1 MNKTELSNS
10 ILEQINRLTPS
21 ERDGLLFRYML
32 NERMAEA
39 DEPCCKVSMV
49 RNDNVNGT
57 GVRGKYDVV
66 IESTDGNRKVI
77 DFGSRLEKLF
87 YVLAIEHTDGYRRDA
102 LRSKYS
108 NELFDLWGTNCS
120 TTATSS
126 SWTCSTIQT
135 LSTRYPMP
143 SPVLERPSKRPLE
156 IWTRAVGTY

>member
-77 DFGSRLEKLF
+77 DFGSRLEKL
-87 YVLAIEHTDGYRRDA
+87 LCTGHRAHRWLPPRRA
-102 LRSKYS
+102 S
-108 NELFDLWGTNCS
+108 F
-120 TTATSS
+120 
-126 SWTCSTIQT
+126 Q
-135 LSTRYPMP
+135 
-143 SPVLERPSKRPLE
+143 VQQ
-156 IWTRAVGTY
+156 